1 METRK
6 LSKEERETHYC
17 IDEVD
22 NCWIADSTIP
32 KDIRMLERKGWEKI
46 DEQLYADG
54 TIMAATFKAPRNYL
68 TVRKYDTNRPKRVI
82 SDEQKLKMRAGLKRH
97 QKSL

>member
-1 METRK
+1 MDTRR
-6 LSKEERETHYC
+6 LVKEERETHYY

-22 NCWIADSTIP
+22 NCWVVESTIP

-46 DEQLYADG
+46 DEQFYTDG
-54 TIMAATFKAPRNYL
+54 TIMAASFKAPRNCL
-68 TVRKYDTNRPKRVI
+68 TPRRYDINRKKKII
-82 SDEQKLKMRAGLKRH
+82 SEEQKAKMQAGLKRH